1 MPSWL
6 PLESNPDVLNPF
18 IRRLGVPSDWE
29 FTDVFGLDDDLL
41 AMVPQPCA
49 ALCLL
54 FPSQNI
60 SQAHREAMRAKQP
73 AGGSAG
79 TPVFFLQQHDEMGN
93 ACGTIAAVHAVANA
107 AAAGN
112 FALQG
117 GPLSGFLDKATP
129 LSITERGLALQH
141 ATEMQELSD
150 ATAASGETEGA
161 GTDDAQGQHFISFV
175 PVAGQLYEL
184 DGRTL
189 DEQGVAF
196 PVCHGPTSSATFL
209 KDAAK
214 AIKHEHRL
222 SGVKVDLFTYPGHVQ
237 QLRHPDPL
245 EAVRSLD
252 AGTAPIDIEIQ
263 LRRELDEE
271 VDVLVRALPVDQW

>member
-1 MPSWL
+1 MSWL

-18 IRRLGVPSDWE
+18 IRRLGVPGDWE

-60 SQAHREAMRAKQP
+60 SQAHRDAMRAKQP
-73 AGGSAG
+73 GSAG

-112 FALQG
+112 FALQD

-129 LSITERGLALQH
+129 LSITERGLALQQ

-214 AIKHEHRL
+214 VIKHALEPL
-222 SGVKVDLFTYPGHVQ
+222 SLT
-237 QLRHPDPL
+237 LT
-245 EAVRSLD
+245 SLVTL
-252 AGTAPIDIEIQ
+252 ALALALALALSLPPIS
-263 LRRELDEE
+263 
-271 VDVLVRALPVDQW
+271 ASASPKPSP